1 MSHCCV
7 ILSPLL
13 DQTCLLVLDCYH
25 YHLHQHLVLWPI
37 IQFCSDVSYLKFG
50 ADPLWRETFR
60 NLFITYND
68 LIPTTFPK
76 ELFLKTPDIV
86 MNNNIF
92 LFGDTFW
99 QQLQRHRHRNAS
111 SPNIF
116 HYNLWVPWK
125 YSNSVQISLNI
136 LYYKWH
142 IDDIFGIWVD
152 SLKATWEDFKQSQDQ
167 FGLLHWN
174 FEDLTT
180 SMSFLDLQISIS
192 NGKLHTK
199 TFQKALNL
207 YIIPILHSAATSI
220 DNTQGNRNLL
230 QPKVSSE
237 DILYNHW
244 KYHPTDIKKNDIHKI
259 HNKTLKDHD
268 RFLQM
273 QIATLRPPNLLDK
286 LCHTNIPN
294 LPGRNTSAILSKFRE
309 STI

>member
-1 MSHCCV
+1 
-7 ILSPLL
+7 
-13 DQTCLLVLDCYH
+13 
-25 YHLHQHLVLWPI
+25 
-37 IQFCSDVSYLKFG
+37 
-50 ADPLWRETFR
+50 
-60 NLFITYND
+60 
-68 LIPTTFPK
+68 
-76 ELFLKTPDIV
+76 
-86 MNNNIF
+86 
-92 LFGDTFW
+92 
-99 QQLQRHRHRNAS
+99 
-111 SPNIF
+111 
-116 HYNLWVPWK
+116 
-125 YSNSVQISLNI
+125 
-136 LYYKWH
+136 
-142 IDDIFGIWVD
+142 
-152 SLKATWEDFKQSQDQ
+152 
-167 FGLLHWN
+167 
-174 FEDLTT
+174 
-180 SMSFLDLQISIS
+180 MSFLDLQISIS

-268 RFLQM
+268 HFLQM